1 MRSFFKCSP
10 TVRGEFEVNDVAW
23 ATMPVPNDAH
33 GHASDEKSRRR
44 TGIRR
49 LAVASAAVGMITGTG
64 LLTAGFAMAANTL
77 ESGNLT
83 LTPNS
88 GPVSTQTTWATTDAC
103 PTGFQ
108 GSAVVSEFNTDGS
121 FASNISPVVDS
132 PAAAFSG
139 TLQGSISTE
148 LSATNVTNGGTVA
161 LAVGCFSQS
170 GGTGNVEY
178 VQLTFVQ
185 LSSDGTTYSTTNV
198 GPTPTATL
206 SQPATST
213 PSVLNNAAAD
223 PAVAVTTSPTATPT
237 ATATATASPTA
248 TATASASP
256 TSTLPS
262 GGAQTGYGGAALPGG
277 PSNLLIALGA
287 IALAGSAA
295 AMGLAVR
302 RSRKPTEENG
312 NGDGTPGA
320 N

>member
-1 MRSFFKCSP
+1 
-10 TVRGEFEVNDVAW
+10 
-23 ATMPVPNDAH
+23 MPVPNDAH
-33 GHASDEKSRRR
+33 GHASDEKAKRR

-49 LAVASAAVGMITGTG
+49 LAMASAAVGMIAGTG

-83 LTPNS
+83 LTPSS
-88 GPVSTQTTWATTDAC
+88 GPVSTQPTWATTDAC

-121 FASNISPVVDS
+121 FAGNISAVVDS
-132 PAAAFSG
+132 PTAAFNG
-139 TLQGSISTE
+139 TLQGTISTE

-161 LAVGCFSQS
+161 FAAGCFSQS

-198 GPTPTATL
+198 GPTPTAGQ

-223 PAVAVTTSPTATPT
+223 PAAAVTTSPTSTPT
-237 ATATATASPTA
+237 ATATATATPTATATA

>member
-1 MRSFFKCSP
+1 
-10 TVRGEFEVNDVAW
+10 
-23 ATMPVPNDAH
+23 MPVPIDANVPVL
-33 GHASDEKSRRR
+33 DEDVSTRARRR
-44 TGIRR
+44 LRR
-49 LAVASAAVGMITGTG
+49 LAVALAAVGLIAGTG
-64 LLTAGFAMAANTL
+64 LLTAGFALAASPL
-77 ESGNLT
+77 EPGNLT
-83 LTPNS
+83 LTPDS
-88 GPVSTQTTWATTDAC
+88 GPASAQPTWATTDGC
-103 PTGFQ
+103 PAGFQ

-121 FASNISPVVDS
+121 FAGNISAVVDS
-132 PAAAFSG
+132 PTAAFNG
-139 TLQGSISTE
+139 TLQGTLSTE

-161 LAVGCFSQS
+161 FAVGCFSQS

-185 LSSDGTTYSTTNV
+185 LASDGTTYSTTSV
-198 GPTPTATL
+198 GPSPTAVQ

-213 PSVLNNAAAD
+213 PGVRNNAAAD
-223 PAVAVTTSPTATPT
+223 PAAAMTTSPTSTP
-237 ATATATASPTA
+237 TATATASPTA